1 MGAKVSWD
9 GDGLGDYQM
18 SAGYAYHMVS
28 LPIYHETQEVV
39 NFPISLLDDTLE
51 VCDVI
56 REQLNGNSA
65 DGGTGGIVRLEGS

>member
-1 MGAKVSWD
+1 MWS
-9 GDGLGDYQM
+9 
-18 SAGYAYHMVS
+18 SALHLLAPFKFGIAV
-28 LPIYHETQEVV
+28 
-39 NFPISLLDDTLE
+39 SLLDDTLE